1 MFIDFKTLSPNQCYG
16 AMVQAIVPRP
26 IAWVL
31 SDNGD
36 GSYNVAPF
44 SFFTGICSDPPLL
57 MLSVGKKDAFEEK
70 DTRVNIRERS
80 NFVVHIP
87 STRHLEQVNTTSA
100 TLAHGQSEVDSAKL
114 ELIDIDGF
122 ALPRITDCDIAIAC
136 KLYRIDEIGRVP
148 QAVIYGEIHSITIN
162 DALIVDHPK
171 GRLQLDSLSLDPL
184 ARLGGSNYGGLGD
197 VLTAN
202 RPK

>member
-1 MFIDFKTLSPNQCYG
+1 MFLDFKTLTPNQCYG

-36 GSYNVAPF
+36 GRYNVAPF

-57 MLSVGKKDAFEEK
+57 MLSVGKKDAVEEK

-100 TLAHGQSEVDSAKL
+100 SLAHGQSEVETAKL
-114 ELIDIDGF
+114 ELIEIDGF
-122 ALPRITDCDIAIAC
+122 MLPRIADCEIAIAC
-136 KLYRIDEIGRVP
+136 SLYRIDEIGNVP
-148 QAVIYGEIHSITIN
+148 QAVIYGEIQSITIN
-162 DALIVDHPK
+162 DELIVDHPK
-171 GRLQLDSLSLDPL
+171 GRLQLDTHALDPL
-184 ARLGGSNYGGLGD
+184 ARLGGSNYGRLGD

>member
-1 MFIDFKTLSPNQCYG
+1 MYIDFKTLSPNQCYG
-16 AMVQAIVPRP
+16 AMVQTIVPRP

-57 MLSVGKKDAFEEK
+57 MLSVGKKDAVDEK

-114 ELIDIDGF
+114 ELIEIDNF
-122 ALPRITDCDIAIAC
+122 ALPRITGCDIAIAC
-136 KLYRIDEIGRVP
+136 TLYRIDEIGHVP
-148 QAVIYGEIHSITIN
+148 QAVIYGEIQSITID

-171 GRLQLDSLSLDPL
+171 GRLQLDSLALDPL

-197 VLTAN
+197 VLTAS
-202 RPK
+202 RPR

>member
-1 MFIDFKTLSPNQCYG
+1 
-16 AMVQAIVPRP
+16 
-26 IAWVL
+26 
-31 SDNGD
+31 
-36 GSYNVAPF
+36 
-44 SFFTGICSDPPLL
+44 
-57 MLSVGKKDAFEEK
+57 
-70 DTRVNIRERS
+70 
-80 NFVVHIP
+80 
-87 STRHLEQVNTTSA
+87 VNTTSA

-136 KLYRIDEIGRVP
+136 KLYSIDEIGRVP

-171 GRLQLDSLSLDPL
+171 GRLQLDSLALDPL